1 MLLITLLHAF
11 LSLFPSVEREKEIAY
26 EGTIVLETNE
36 IVTGL
41 FYFEEKMNL
50 LYKRKQT
57 GLEIFPIYK
66 VKALYFY
73 DARENINRR
82 YIKLAND
89 KSRSNLPNQ
98 LYEVV
103 LGGELKVLR
112 KRKAYDFPVKVE
124 SPGLNKAEENAYNYH
139 YFIQFNEDLLE
150 ICDFSKKV
158 LPHMRSQHPRELD
171 LLLKEQ
177 DWNVHQA
184 SGAIQLIEEYNQ
196 LNRL

>member
-89 KSRSNLPNQ
+89 KSRSNFPNQ

-103 LGGELKVLR
+103 LAGELKVLR
-112 KRKAYDFPVKVE
+112 KRKTYDFPDKGE
-124 SPGLNKAEENAYNYH
+124 SSELTKAEENAYNYH
-139 YFIQFNEDLLE
+139 YFIQFNEDLVE
-150 ICDFSKKV
+150 MCDFSKKV
-158 LPHMRSQHPRELD
+158 LPHMRNQHPRELG
-171 LLLKEQ
+171 LLLKEY
-177 DWNVHQA
+177 DWNIHQA
-184 SGAIQLIEEYNQ
+184 SGAIRLIDEYNQ
-196 LNRL
+196 LNKL